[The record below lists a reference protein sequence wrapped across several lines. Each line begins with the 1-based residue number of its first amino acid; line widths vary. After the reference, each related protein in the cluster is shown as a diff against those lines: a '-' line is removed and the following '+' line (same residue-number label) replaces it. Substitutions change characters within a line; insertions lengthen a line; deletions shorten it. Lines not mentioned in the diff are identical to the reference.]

1 MYLNPTQPTWENSI
15 TMHMLSRAPLRFA
28 ALGAAALTVMAA
40 TAAPAQADA
49 QLFVGLQE
57 GGAIAMYPTGTG
69 PGGGYG
75 TFGVSDNSGHCCYPG
90 SGDLPIFNQ
99 LLGTTIDVAAS
110 PGTLVVWMTT
120 TGHMAFPSLD
130 FESSFTQNLLP
141 AGWTVQ
147 VATFFDPN
155 DGIFT
160 TTIPLASHLFTA
172 SDRTFHKTVRGVDTS
187 HGLYSVTER
196 FTIDATTGV
205 AGTITTAD
213 IEAIHVP
220 VSVPGPI
227 AGAGLPGL
235 ILASGGLLGWWRRR
249 QKNCLNPD
257 SKWPRCRRVS
267 SI

>member
-1 MYLNPTQPTWENSI
+1 
-15 TMHMLSRAPLRFA
+15 MHMLPRAPLRFA
-28 ALGAAALTVMAA
+28 ALGAAALTIMVAA
-40 TAAPAQADA
+40 TAPAQADA

-57 GGAIAMYPTGTG
+57 AGFNGGAITMTDFSA
-69 PGGGYG
+69 YG

-99 LLGTTIDVAAS
+99 LLGTTIDVAAT

-147 VATFFDPN
+147 VDTFFDPA

-160 TTIPLASHLFTA
+160 TTIPLASHLFAA
-172 SDRTFHKTVRGVDTS
+172 SDRTFHKTVRDVDTS

-196 FTIDATTGV
+196 FTINAITGGG

-213 IEAIHVP
+213 IEAIHP
-220 VSVPGPI
+220 SVSVPGPI

-235 ILASGGLLGWWRRR
+235 ILAGGGLLGWWRRR
-249 QKNCLNPD
+249 QKI
-257 SKWPRCRRVS
+257 V
-267 SI
+267 

>member
-1 MYLNPTQPTWENSI
+1 
-15 TMHMLSRAPLRFA
+15 MHMLPRAPLRFA
-28 ALGAAALTVMAA
+28 ALGAAALTIMVAA
-40 TAAPAQADA
+40 TAPAQADA

-57 GGAIAMYPTGTG
+57 AGFNGGAIAI
-69 PGGGYG
+69 PGNFNPATNGYG

-90 SGDLPIFNQ
+90 SGDRPIFNQ
-99 LLGTTIDVAAS
+99 LLGTTIDVANT

-147 VATFFDPN
+147 VDTFFDPA

-196 FTIDATTGV
+196 FTINAITGGG

-213 IEAIHVP
+213 IEAIHP
-220 VSVPGPI
+220 SVSVPGPI

-235 ILASGGLLGWWRRR
+235 ILAGGGLLGWRRRR
-249 QKNCLNPD
+249 QKI
-257 SKWPRCRRVS
+257 V
-267 SI
+267 